1 VGAVIDQSGAV
12 GALSALAQATR
23 LSVFRLLVRAGP
35 TGLNAGDISAALEV
49 QPSTMSHH
57 LGLLERAHLVRSHRD
72 GRTVV
77 YAADY
82 DGMRRL
88 LGFLTED
95 CCQGRPEICGAN
107 ITDPLN
113 CSAKE
118 TCE

>member
-1 VGAVIDQSGAV
+1 MEQCDAVA
-12 GALSALAQATR
+12 ALAAIAQDTR
-23 LSVFRLLVRAGP
+23 LSVFRLLIQAGP
-35 TGLNAGDISAALEV
+35 SGMTAGEIAGALAA

-57 LGLLERAHLVRSHRD
+57 LGSLERAHLVRSHRD

-82 DGMRRL
+82 EGTRQL

-95 CCQGRPEICGAN
+95 CCQGRPEICGGDLS
-107 ITDPLN
+107 DPLT
-113 CSAKE
+113 CSAKG